1 MSFDISLQS
10 NLLGKCINFGSI
22 LVNYGNIEQRYICA
36 KSVSELLFGI
46 QCSPDD
52 AKFADRALILEA
64 CFTEEFKLE
73 GKGTTLILLAY
84 NLYKLY
90 KICSTSFFPKT

>member
-1 MSFDISLQS
+1 MSFDISQQYHLI
-10 NLLGKCINFGSI
+10 GKYINFGSI
-22 LVNYGNIEQRYICA
+22 SMKYGNIEHRYICA

-73 GKGTTLILLAY
+73 GKGTILIFLAY
-84 NLYKLY
+84 NL
-90 KICSTSFFPKT
+90 CSTTSFFHVSHLCM

>member
-1 MSFDISLQS
+1 MA
-10 NLLGKCINFGSI
+10 I
-22 LVNYGNIEQRYICA
+22 LNKDVSA
-36 KSVSELLFGI
+36 KSVSELFFGI

-73 GKGTTLILLAY
+73 GKGTTLIFSAC
-84 NLYKLY
+84 NLYF
-90 KICSTSFFPKT
+90 I